1 MLLCVNLCSF
11 CIADEK
17 KISIKHKE
25 KIMAQHVLA
34 LVNNIAICI
43 KRPQTGLSRLS
54 VMFNNLIKR
63 LLMPLDFGEW
73 YSGILCKVETISFIQ
88 NDFVSLCF
96 RRKTTSL
103 YYNSVVYYTF
113 PIIIYA
119 SKF

>member
-1 MLLCVNLCSF
+1 MLLCVNLAAS
-11 CIADEK
+11 ALQMK

-73 YSGILCKVETISFIQ
+73 YSCSLCKIETISFI
-88 NDFVSLCF
+88 
-96 RRKTTSL
+96 
-103 YYNSVVYYTF
+103 
-113 PIIIYA
+113 
-119 SKF
+119 